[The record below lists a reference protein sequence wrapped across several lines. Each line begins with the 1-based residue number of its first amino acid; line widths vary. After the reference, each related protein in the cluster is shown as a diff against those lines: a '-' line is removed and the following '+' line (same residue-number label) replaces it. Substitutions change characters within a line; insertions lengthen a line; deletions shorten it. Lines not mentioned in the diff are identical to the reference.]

1 MPLSPLLVHPG
12 RQHSVERA
20 PRPCCSATESA
31 NRQSSTHSRRTVGAR
46 LGCWISLTGER
57 TLEKHELIPVLSAA
71 DLIVKSCHPIGR
83 AGPTAVRNAVLVLK
97 TAHLVF
103 RGGIGGTLRTSL
115 SLGLRARK
123 FVCEYFTS
131 RFGDR
136 KGRTRIAASRS
147 RAMALT
153 TLSVHKRW
161 QLVPTGQSCFRRKRR
176 KRARP
181 GERRKRDGQDVVG
194 LRT

>member
-12 RQHSVERA
+12 RQHSVQRA
-20 PRPCCSATESA
+20 PRPCYSATESA
-31 NRQSSTHSRRTVGAR
+31 SRQSSTRSRRTAGAR
-46 LGCWISLTGER
+46 LEYWISLTEER
-57 TLEKHELIPVLSAA
+57 TLKKHELIPILSAA

-115 SLGLRARK
+115 SLGLGARK
-123 FVCEYFTS
+123 FVCKYFTS

-136 KGRTRIAASRS
+136 KGEP
-147 RAMALT
+147 ALQQADHEPWLRVFT
-153 TLSVHKRW
+153 SGGNLFPQDNAGLERKKENVHV
-161 QLVPTGQSCFRRKRR
+161 Q
-176 KRARP
+176 AR
-181 GERRKRDGQDVVG
+181 GEKGMDWTMG